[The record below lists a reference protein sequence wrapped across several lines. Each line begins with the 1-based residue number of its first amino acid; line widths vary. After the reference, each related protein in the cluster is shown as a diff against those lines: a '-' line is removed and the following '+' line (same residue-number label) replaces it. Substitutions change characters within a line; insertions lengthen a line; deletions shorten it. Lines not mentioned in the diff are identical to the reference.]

1 MSGGGD
7 DWASQA
13 VEAIR
18 LARLYL
24 RQQADLGVTD
34 LPRAA
39 QSPGTVDPEPSGG
52 EDSMPQSSPKSEQL
66 RAFHRSIRDCQQCG
80 LCQERQVVVF
90 GAGNADADVMFVGE
104 APGREEDR
112 QGLPFVGPAGEL
124 LTRMIESIRFSRD
137 EVYIA
142 NVIKCRPPAN
152 RDPKPD
158 EIASC
163 EPYLIRQIETI
174 QPSVICALG
183 RFAAQVLLKTSEPMG
198 QLRGRMGHYQGIK
211 VVPTYHPAA
220 LLRNPQW
227 KRRAWEDLKRLRR
240 EHDGLDL

>member
-1 MSGGGD
+1 MSRGGAD
-7 DWASQA
+7 RTSQA

-24 RQQADLGVTD
+24 RQQADLGMTD
-34 LPRAA
+34 LPRAE
-39 QSPGTVDPEPSGG
+39 QSPSTGDPEPFGAEG
-52 EDSMPQSSPKSEQL
+52 SMPRSSDREEQL
-66 RAFHRSIRDCQQCG
+66 RAFHHSIRDCQRCG
-80 LCQERQVVVF
+80 LCQDRRAVVF
-90 GAGNADADVMFVGE
+90 GAGNPDADVMFVGE

-112 QGLPFVGPAGEL
+112 QRLPFVGPAGEL
-124 LTRMIESIRFSRD
+124 LTRMIESIRLSRD

-142 NVIKCRPPAN
+142 NVIKCRPPNN

-163 EPYLIRQIETI
+163 EPFLVSQIETI
-174 QPSVICALG
+174 QPSVICTLG
-183 RFAAQVLLKTSEPMG
+183 RFAAQVLLKTNEPMG
-198 QLRGRMGHYQGIK
+198 QLRGRVGHYQGIK

-240 EHDGLDL
+240 EYDGLDL